1 MCLPKPGRN
10 GITFSAER
18 HEAKPRIGALDKR
31 LQFFHVGI
39 PEMIITRSP
48 LRISLGGGGT
58 DLPSY
63 YGNYGGF
70 LIAAAIDKYVY
81 ITVHRRFIEGLLLK
95 YSHLEEVG
103 SIEEI
108 KHPIIR
114 EALKLAG
121 IKERNLEIASMA
133 DIPAGT
139 GLGSSGSFTTA
150 LLKALHALRKNLV
163 HPSELAEQACCIEI
177 EKLHEPVGKQDQY
190 ISAYGGVTCF
200 EFLPD
205 GRVRA
210 SPLNVSEDTLL
221 ELEDNLLLFFTGYT
235 RSASKILQEQNDKS
249 TQSDAA
255 MLENLH
261 FVKDLGQQSQRA
273 LETDDLREFARLM
286 DVHWRR
292 KKERST
298 IMSNNFINDS
308 YDLAMSNGAL
318 GGKVIGAGGGGFLM
332 FYAEDKARLRDA
344 MRERGLTEV
353 RFRFE
358 PEGTKI
364 LIQ

>member
-1 MCLPKPGRN
+1 
-10 GITFSAER
+10 
-18 HEAKPRIGALDKR
+18 
-31 LQFFHVGI
+31 
-39 PEMIITRSP
+39 MIITRSP

-63 YGNYGGF
+63 YRKHGGF

-81 ITVHRRFIEGLLLK
+81 ITVHRRFVDGFLLK
-95 YSHLEEVG
+95 YSSLEEAG
-103 SIEEI
+103 SINEI

-121 IKERNLEIASMA
+121 VQEHNLEIASMA

-139 GLGSSGSFTTA
+139 GLGSSGSFATA

-163 HPSELAEQACCIEI
+163 HPSELAEQACHIEL
-177 EKLHEPVGKQDQY
+177 EKLREPIGKQDQY
-190 ISAYGGVTCF
+190 VAAYGGITCF

-205 GRVRA
+205 ERVRT
-210 SPLNVSEDTLL
+210 SPLNVSEETLL
-221 ELEDNLLLFFTGYT
+221 ELEDNLLLFFTGYA
-235 RSASKILQEQNDKS
+235 RSASKILQEQHDKS
-249 TQSDAA
+249 TQSDEA

-261 FVKDLGQQSQRA
+261 FVKELGRQSQRA
-273 LETDDLREFARLM
+273 LEGNNLREFARLM

-292 KKERST
+292 KKERSA
-298 IMSNNFINDS
+298 IMSNEFINDS
-308 YDLAMSNGAL
+308 YDVAMASGAL
-318 GGKVIGAGGGGFLM
+318 GGKLIGAGGGGFLM
-332 FYAEDKARLRDA
+332 FYADDKARLRHA
-344 MRERGLTEV
+344 MRERGLMEV